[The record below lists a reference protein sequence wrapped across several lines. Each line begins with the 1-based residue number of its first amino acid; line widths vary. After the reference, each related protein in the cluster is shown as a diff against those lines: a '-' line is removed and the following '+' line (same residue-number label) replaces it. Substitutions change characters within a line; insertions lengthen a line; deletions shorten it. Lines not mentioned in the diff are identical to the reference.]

1 MCHDEKRSSQRL
13 QVEIPVYIG
22 QEETISRDVSCCGIY
37 FQTDQPFV
45 EGDDLNFSLE
55 LIYALPGKQIK
66 IDCQGEA
73 VRIEQR
79 GEKFGIAAKINNFQY
94 IH

>member
-1 MCHDEKRSSQRL
+1 MSDDEKRSSQRL

-22 QEETISRDVSCCGIY
+22 QEETITRDVSCSGIY
-37 FQTDQPFV
+37 FQTDQSFI

-66 IDCQGEA
+66 LGCQGEA
-73 VRIEQR
+73 VRIEKR
-79 GEKFGIAAKINNFQY
+79 GEKFGIAAKINSFQS

>member
-22 QEETISRDVSCCGIY
+22 QEETITRDVSCSGIY
-37 FQTDQPFV
+37 FV

-66 IDCQGEA
+66 LGCQGEA

-79 GEKFGIAAKINNFQY
+79 GEKFGIAAKINSFQY

>member
-1 MCHDEKRSSQRL
+1 MMKKGLRSDSKLRFQF
-13 QVEIPVYIG
+13 
-22 QEETISRDVSCCGIY
+22 ISDRRKLFRAMSV
-37 FQTDQPFV
+37 
-45 EGDDLNFSLE
+45 GDDLTFSLE

-79 GEKFGIAAKINNFQY
+79 GEKFGIAAKINSFQS

>member
-22 QEETISRDVSCCGIY
+22 QEETISRDVSCSGIY
-37 FQTDQPFV
+37 FQTDQSFV

-66 IDCQGEA
+66 LNCQGEA
-73 VRIEQR
+73 VRIEQL
-79 GEKFGIAAKINNFQY
+79 GEKFGIAAKINSFQS
-94 IH
+94 IL

>member
-22 QEETISRDVSCCGIY
+22 QEETISRDVSCSGIY
-37 FQTDQPFV
+37 FQTDQSFI

-66 IDCQGEA
+66 LNCQGEA

-79 GEKFGIAAKINNFQY
+79 GEIFGIAAKINSFQSF
-94 IH
+94 H

>member
-22 QEETISRDVSCCGIY
+22 QEETITRDVSCSGIY
-37 FQTDQPFV
+37 FQTDQSFV

-66 IDCQGEA
+66 LGCQGEA
-73 VRIEQR
+73 VRIEQC
-79 GEKFGIAAKINNFQY
+79 GEKFGIAAKINSFQY

>member
-13 QVEIPVYIG
+13 QVEIPVCIG
-22 QEETISRDVSCCGIY
+22 QEETISRDVSCSGIY
-37 FQTDQPFV
+37 FQTDQSFI
-45 EGDDLNFSLE
+45 EGDDLNFTLE

-66 IDCQGEA
+66 LNCQGEA

-79 GEKFGIAAKINNFQY
+79 GEKFGIAAKIKSFQS

>member
-1 MCHDEKRSSQRL
+1 MNHDEKRSSQRI

-22 QEETISRDVSCCGIY
+22 QEETMTCDVSCSGIY
-37 FQTDQPFV
+37 FQTDQSFD

-66 IDCQGEA
+66 LDCQGKA
-73 VRIEQR
+73 VRIDKR
-79 GEKFGIAAKINNFQY
+79 GEKFGIAAKINSFQS

>member
-1 MCHDEKRSSQRL
+1 MCDDEKRSSQRL
-13 QVEIPVYIG
+13 QVGIPVYIG
-22 QEETISRDVSCCGIY
+22 QEETITRDVSCSGIY
-37 FQTDQPFV
+37 FQTDQSFV

-66 IDCQGEA
+66 LDCQGEA
-73 VRIEQR
+73 VRIELR
-79 GEKFGIAAKINNFQY
+79 GEKFGIAAKINSFQY

>member
-1 MCHDEKRSSQRL
+1 MSDDEKRSSQRL

-22 QEETISRDVSCCGIY
+22 QEETITRDVSCSGIY
-37 FQTDQPFV
+37 FQTDQSFV
-45 EGDDLNFSLE
+45 EGEDLNFSLE

-66 IDCQGEA
+66 LDCQGEA
-73 VRIEQR
+73 VRIEKC
-79 GEKFGIAAKINNFQY
+79 GEKFGIAAKINSFQS